1 MTLPEKLLH
10 YRKEAG
16 LSQLELAERLDVSR
30 QAVSRWESGAAVPS
44 TENLKFLSGLYGVSV
59 DFLLDD
65 GAEPG
70 EAEKGE
76 QRSDGKANS
85 LQASLILKKRV
96 MVMILAALIIGI
108 GIGVAI
114 TTWRE
119 GHTGDIPFT
128 GELEQSYTGDIAGD
142 SFSLE
147 W

>member
-59 DFLLDD
+59 DVLLDD
-65 GAEPG
+65 SAEPD
-70 EAEKGE
+70 EPVFPA
-76 QRSDGKANS
+76 
-85 LQASLILKKRV
+85 ASETKENRCALSVPRKW
-96 MVMILAALIIGI
+96 MIFLVIAVLLIGI
-108 GIGVAI
+108 GIGVGVTAL
-114 TTWRE
+114 RE
-119 GHTGDIPFT
+119 KEEVDIILQGDLAEKSAPSTGIETF
-128 GELEQSYTGDIAGD
+128 G
-142 SFSLE
+142 LE